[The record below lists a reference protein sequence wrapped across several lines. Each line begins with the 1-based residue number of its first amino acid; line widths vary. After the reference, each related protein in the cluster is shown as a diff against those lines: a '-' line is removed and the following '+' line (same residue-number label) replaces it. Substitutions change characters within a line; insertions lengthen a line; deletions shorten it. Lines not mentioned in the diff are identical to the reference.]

1 MTVRVDPSFMGEL
14 ERFGAFDIR
23 GCFNCGN
30 CTAVC
35 SLSQGGE
42 NFPRRLIRYAQLGMR
57 DQLAASK
64 EVWLCYYCGDCS
76 ESCPRQA
83 EPGEFMASARR
94 YFISSWDLTSVARRL
109 YTSWWF
115 TALFMGILAVLFA
128 GMLLASGGK
137 MTSSRL
143 ELFGFIPLAWIHN
156 LGTVVLIL
164 AGLAAAANVVNAARR
179 MNLSLPAQSPDK
191 RSSLKDAW
199 GAARKTL
206 KELAA
211 QTRFA
216 ECAAEGP
223 GKELWYLSARW
234 IHLAI
239 MWGFLGLF
247 AATALDFLFKV
258 PGSSVPLWYPA
269 RLLGT
274 VAGLALLYGTTVALV
289 RRLTPGAGS
298 SFAHSLLS
306 DWLLLWLLWSVA
318 LTGFLLE
325 IAVYQPAGA
334 AWGYAA
340 FLVHVVL
347 ALELVILL
355 PFTKFAHML
364 YRPLALWILNLRSM
378 REQENP
384 DGQS

>member
-1 MTVRVDPSFMGEL
+1 MAIRVDPSFLGEL

-23 GCFNCGN
+23 SCFNCGN

-42 NFPRRLIRYAQLGMR
+42 SFPRRLIRYAQLGMR

-76 ESCPRQA
+76 ETCPRKA

-94 YFISSWDLTSVARRL
+94 YFISSWDLTGVARRL
-109 YTSWWF
+109 YTSWRF

-137 MTSSRL
+137 TTSSRL

-156 LGTVVLIL
+156 LGTVVLLL
-164 AGLAAAANVVNAARR
+164 AAFAAAANVMNAAWRLNR
-179 MNLSLPAQSPDK
+179 SLPKQSPDK
-191 RSSLKDAW
+191 SSSLKEVW

-206 KELAA
+206 KELTA
-211 QTRFA
+211 QTRFT
-216 ECAAEGP
+216 ECEAEGP
-223 GKELWYLSARW
+223 ASRDPWYLSARW

-274 VAGLALLYGTTVALV
+274 GAGLALFYGTTVAMV
-289 RRLTPGAGS
+289 RRLTSGAGS

-306 DWLLLWLLWSVA
+306 DWLLLGLLWSVA

-325 IAVYQPAGA
+325 IAVYQPAGST
-334 AWGYAA
+334 WGYAV

-347 ALELVILL
+347 AMEMVILL
-355 PFTKFAHML
+355 PFTKFMHMF

-378 REQENP
+378 REL
-384 DGQS
+384 

>member
-1 MTVRVDPSFMGEL
+1 VTIRVDPGFLGEM

-35 SLSQGGE
+35 SLSRGGE
-42 NFPRRLIRYAQLGMR
+42 SFPRRLIRFAQLGMR

-64 EVWLCYYCGDCS
+64 EIWLCYNCGDCS
-76 ESCPRQA
+76 ETCPRKA

-94 YFISSWDLTSVARRL
+94 YFISSWDLTSLARRL
-109 YTSWWF
+109 YTSRLF
-115 TALFMGILAVLFA
+115 TAIFMGSLAALFT

-137 MTSSRL
+137 MSSQRL
-143 ELFGFIPLAWIHN
+143 DLLGFVPLEWVHY
-156 LGTVVLIL
+156 LGTFVLVL
-164 AGLAAAANVVNAARR
+164 AGLAAAANVMNAARR
-179 MNLSLPAQSPDK
+179 LNRSLPAQFPGKGSYL
-191 RSSLKDAW
+191 RNAW
-199 GAARKTL
+199 GAARETL

-211 QTRFA
+211 QTRFT

-223 GKELWYLSARW
+223 AAKEPWYLGARW
-234 IHLAI
+234 VHLAI
-239 MWGFLGLF
+239 MWGFMGLF

-274 VAGLALLYGTTVALV
+274 GSGLVLLYGTTVAMV
-289 RRLTPGAGS
+289 RRLTRRGGS
-298 SFAHSLLS
+298 PFVHSLLS
-306 DWLLLWLLWSVA
+306 DWLLLGLLWSVA

-325 IAVYQPAGA
+325 IAVYLPEGFT
-334 AWGYAA
+334 WGYAT

-347 ALELVILL
+347 AMELLILL
-355 PFTKFAHML
+355 PFTKFMHMF
-364 YRPLALWILNLRSM
+364 YRPLALWVLNLRSM
-378 REQENP
+378 SE
-384 DGQS
+384 S

>member
-1 MTVRVDPSFMGEL
+1 MAVRVDPSFLGEL
-14 ERFGAFDIR
+14 ERIGAFDIR

-35 SLSQGGE
+35 SLSQGE
-42 NFPRRLIRYAQLGMR
+42 DSFPRRLIRYAQLGMR
-57 DQLAASK
+57 DRLAASK
-64 EVWLCYYCGDCS
+64 EIWLCYYCGDCS
-76 ESCPRQA
+76 ETCPRKA

-94 YFISSWDLTSVARRL
+94 YFISSWDFTTLARRL

-143 ELFGFIPLAWIHN
+143 ELFDFIPLAWVHN
-156 LGTVVLIL
+156 LGTVVLFL
-164 AGLAAAANVVNAARR
+164 AGFAAAANVMNAAWRLNR
-179 MNLSLPAQSPDK
+179 SLPTKSPDK
-191 RSSLKDAW
+191 SSSLKDAW
-199 GAARKTL
+199 GSARKTL

-216 ECAAEGP
+216 ECANEGLA
-223 GKELWYLSARW
+223 KEPWYLSVRW

-247 AATALDFLFKV
+247 AATAIDFFFKV

-269 RLLGT
+269 RLLGMASG
-274 VAGLALLYGTTVALV
+274 VLLLYGTTVAMV
-289 RRLTPGAGS
+289 RRLSPAGGS
-298 SFAHSLLS
+298 PFVHSLLS
-306 DWLLLWLLWSVA
+306 DWLLLGLLWSVA

-325 IAVYQPAGA
+325 IAVYRPAA
-334 AWGYAA
+334 SPWEYAA

-347 ALELVILL
+347 AMEMLILL
-355 PFTKFAHML
+355 PFTKFMHMF

-378 REQENP
+378 REQQAP
-384 DGQS
+384 DRQG

>member
-1 MTVRVDPSFMGEL
+1 VTIRVDPGFLGEM
-14 ERFGAFDIR
+14 ERFGAFDIW

-35 SLSQGGE
+35 SLSRGGE
-42 NFPRRLIRYAQLGMR
+42 SFPRRLIRFAQLGMR

-64 EVWLCYYCGDCS
+64 EIWLCYNCGDCS
-76 ESCPRQA
+76 ETCPRKA

-94 YFISSWDLTSVARRL
+94 YFISSWDLTSLARRL
-109 YTSWWF
+109 YTSRLF
-115 TALFMGILAVLFA
+115 TAIFMGSLAALFT

-137 MTSSRL
+137 MSSQRL
-143 ELFGFIPLAWIHN
+143 DLLGFVPLEWVHY
-156 LGTVVLIL
+156 LGTFVLVL
-164 AGLAAAANVVNAARR
+164 AGLAAAANVMNAARR
-179 MNLSLPAQSPDK
+179 LNRSLPAQSPGK
-191 RSSLKDAW
+191 GSYLRNAW
-199 GAARKTL
+199 GAARETL

-211 QTRFA
+211 QRRFR

-223 GKELWYLSARW
+223 AAKEPWYLGARW
-234 IHLAI
+234 VHLAI
-239 MWGFLGLF
+239 MWGFMGLF

-274 VAGLALLYGTTVALV
+274 GSGLVLLYGTTVAMV
-289 RRLTPGAGS
+289 RRLTRRGGS
-298 SFAHSLLS
+298 PFVHSLLS
-306 DWLLLWLLWSVA
+306 DWLLLGLLWSVA

-325 IAVYQPAGA
+325 IAVYLPEGFT
-334 AWGYAA
+334 WGYAT

-347 ALELVILL
+347 AMELLILL
-355 PFTKFAHML
+355 PFTKFMHMF

-378 REQENP
+378 RE
-384 DGQS
+384 S